1 MITLKKEQK
10 PPCFELFFA
19 PLEIE
24 FDPNTLERVQFAYI
38 CSKYGH
44 ADQIRDDGTRYFDH
58 PKRAVWIY
66 IHELGGRDSRIIIA
80 LFLHDIRED
89 QRMLSTYR
97 ITLNFG
103 GEVALDVRSVT
114 KLKKGKETIR
124 EYFQRII
131 DQGPRAIIDKLIDRL
146 DNIRTLGGCPL
157 EKQAKQITETKDILM
172 PMLICALRECGEEWI
187 EWADVL
193 EAKLNEA
200 MTALV

>member
-1 MITLKKEQK
+1 MITLRKEQK
-10 PPCFELFFA
+10 PPCFDLFFA
-19 PLEIE
+19 LLEVV

-44 ADQIRDDGTRYFDH
+44 ADQLRDDQTRYFDH
-58 PKRAVWIY
+58 PKRAAWIY
-66 IHELGGRDSRIIIA
+66 IHEFGGRDPRIIIV

-97 ITLNFG
+97 INLNFG
-103 GEVALDVRSVT
+103 GDVALDVRSVT
-114 KLKKGKETIR
+114 KLKKGKETII

-131 DQGPRAIIDKLIDRL
+131 EQGPRAIIDKLIDRL
-146 DNIRTLGGCPL
+146 DNIRTLGVCPP

-172 PMLICALRECGEEWI
+172 PMLIPALRGYGEEWI

-200 MTALV
+200 MAVFV